1 MKVQITFAI
10 AFILSL
16 VFSTSC
22 VDDNIISN
30 SDENIKNVVDLKF
43 SFTFEDSNS
52 TRAISDG
59 TTVDKMFYAIISE
72 DGKLINKSSR
82 MLHKNELE
90 TQVLSMN
97 ISLASGVKYRAIFWV
112 QNSECNAYT
121 FNDDMSVDV
130 NYNGA
135 NNDEKRDAFYG
146 ALSATLLW
154 GLF

>member
-72 DGKLINKSSR
+72 DGKLDKYCR
-82 MLHKNELE
+82 LKNI
-90 TQVLSMN
+90 Q
-97 ISLASGVKYRAIFWV
+97 
-112 QNSECNAYT
+112 
-121 FNDDMSVDV
+121 
-130 NYNGA
+130 
-135 NNDEKRDAFYG
+135 
-146 ALSATLLW
+146 
-154 GLF
+154 